1 LILNIETRIAIRIPT
16 PCIFIAIGKKS
27 DANINETSDVGKYVI
42 IKLIM
47 IQMIIGTT
55 MNNNAT
61 MRHAL
66 LDILI
71 TSSPFP

>member
-1 LILNIETRIAIRIPT
+1 

>member
-1 LILNIETRIAIRIPT
+1 
-16 PCIFIAIGKKS
+16 
-27 DANINETSDVGKYVI
+27 
-42 IKLIM
+42 
-47 IQMIIGTT
+47 MIIGTT